1 MSRFISLLNTLMIVM
16 TAAASGQE
24 SDLGTKSDEETIGIW
39 QFNALLYQY
48 IVPENRIS
56 WWA

>member
-1 MSRFISLLNTLMIVM
+1 MIVM